1 MTINELF
8 DYIVKNN
15 IKLVGFCGKLGHGK
29 SYIADQLTNL
39 LVTNGVSVYRIAFAG
54 YIKDIVNQIWNLRKD
69 DYSRFYFDS
78 LKFTKFID
86 ELKSK
91 FPSKT
96 DIINEATLDLI
107 ELTKLHLTKK
117 ELITRR
123 LYQYIGTDLLRNLD
137 ADFHVKK
144 LKEKV
149 TIFSSCSLILDGI
162 VIIDD
167 VRFENEAKFVKDNGI
182 LCKVVKEGSI
192 NENIASVNNHVSE
205 NVNLDEYIQFVVE
218 NVIKNDIA
226 KSSVIK
232 YGRRC

>member
-149 TIFSSCSLILDGI
+149 AIFSSCSLILDGI

>member
-8 DYIVKNN
+8 DYIIKNN

-39 LVTNGVSVYRIAFAG
+39 LVTNGVSVYRIAFAS

-137 ADFHVKK
+137 VDFHVKK

-149 TIFSSCSLILDGI
+149 AIFSSCSLILDGI

-167 VRFENEAKFVKDNGI
+167 VRFENEATFVRDNGI
-182 LCKVVKEGSI
+182 LCKVIKEDA

-205 NVNLDEYIQFVVE
+205 NVDLDEYIQFVVE
-218 NVIKNDIA
+218 NVN
-226 KSSVIK
+226 
-232 YGRRC
+232 

>member
-15 IKLVGFCGKLGHGK
+15 IKLVGFCGKLGDGK
-29 SYIADQLTNL
+29 SYIANQLTNL
-39 LVTNGVSVYRIAFAG
+39 LVTNGVSVYRIAFAS

-69 DYSRFYFDS
+69 DYSKFYFDS
-78 LKFTKFID
+78 VKFTKFIS
-86 ELKSK
+86 ELKSR

-96 DIINEATLDLI
+96 DIINEATIDLI

-117 ELITRR
+117 EPITRR

-137 ADFHVKK
+137 PDFHVKK

-149 TIFSSCSLILDGI
+149 TTFSTCSLILDGI

-167 VRFENEAKFVKDNGI
+167 VRFENEARFVRDNGI
-182 LCKVVKEGSI
+182 LCKVVKESGI
-192 NENIASVNNHVSE
+192 NENIELVNNHVSE
-205 NVNLDEYIQFVVE
+205 NINLDEYVQFTVE
-218 NVIKNDIA
+218 NVIKNDTA
-226 KSSVIK
+226 IK
-232 YGRRC
+232 QYY

>member
-39 LVTNGVSVYRIAFAG
+39 LVTNGVSVYRIAFAS

-69 DYSRFYFDS
+69 DYSKFYFDS

-86 ELKSK
+86 ELKTK

-96 DIINEATLDLI
+96 DIINEAALDLI
-107 ELTKLHLTKK
+107 ELTKIYLTKK
-117 ELITRR
+117 ELIARR

-137 ADFHVKK
+137 PNFHVNK

-149 TIFSSCSLILDGI
+149 TIFSSCSLILDGV

-167 VRFENEAKFVKDNGI
+167 VRFENEATFVKDSGI
-182 LCKVVKEGSI
+182 LCKIIKEDVLQ
-192 NENIASVNNHVSE
+192 ENSKNIELVNDHISE
-205 NVNLDEYIQFVVE
+205 NVDLDEYVQFTVE
-218 NVIKNDIA
+218 NVIDIA
-226 KSSVIK
+226 
-232 YGRRC
+232 

>member
-8 DYIVKNN
+8 DYIIKNN
-15 IKLVGFCGKLGHGK
+15 IKLVTFCGKLGHGK
-29 SYIADQLTNL
+29 SYTANQLTNL
-39 LVTNGVSVYRIAFAG
+39 LVSNGISVYRIAFAS
-54 YIKDIVNQIWNLRKD
+54 YIKDTVRQIWNLRKD
-69 DYSRFYFDS
+69 DYSNFYFDS

-96 DIINEATLDLI
+96 DIINEAALDLI

-117 ELITRR
+117 EIITRR

-149 TIFSSCSLILDGI
+149 AIFSSCSLILDG
-162 VIIDD
+162 VIIVDD
-167 VRFENEAKFVKDNGI
+167 VRFENEAKFVRDNDGI
-182 LCKVVKEGSI
+182 LCKVVREDVS
-192 NENIASVNNHVSE
+192 ENIASVNDHISE
-205 NVNLDEYIQFVVE
+205 NVNLDEYVQFVVE
-218 NVIKNDIA
+218 NVIDIA
-226 KSSVIK
+226 
-232 YGRRC
+232 